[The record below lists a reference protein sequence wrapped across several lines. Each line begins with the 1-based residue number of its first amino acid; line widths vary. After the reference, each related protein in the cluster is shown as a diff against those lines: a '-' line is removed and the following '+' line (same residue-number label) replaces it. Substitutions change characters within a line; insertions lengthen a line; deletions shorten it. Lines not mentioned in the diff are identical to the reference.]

1 MNKKSKSAED
11 KLEGVRHMI
20 KNIAWNV
27 FKNTGNIDTFLEFK
41 QIKEIEN
48 RNTNVGQIIGN
59 TNMSGNSIVD
69 NGIIPTTQKVEL
81 NGDNKNQWNNNF

>member
-1 MNKKSKSAED
+1 
-11 KLEGVRHMI
+11 MI

-41 QIKEIEN
+41 QIKDIEN
-48 RNTNVGQIIGN
+48 GNMNVGKAIGN
-59 TNMSGNSIVD
+59 SNIAGDSGMLD
-69 NGIIPTTQKVEL
+69 NGVIPAIQKVEL

>member
-1 MNKKSKSAED
+1 
-11 KLEGVRHMI
+11 MI

-41 QIKEIEN
+41 QIRDIEN
-48 RNTNVGQIIGN
+48 GNMNVGQ
-59 TNMSGNSIVD
+59 TVGNSNIPADSGMLD
-69 NGIIPTTQKVEL
+69 NGVIPAIQKVEL

>member
-1 MNKKSKSAED
+1 
-11 KLEGVRHMI
+11 MI

-41 QIKEIEN
+41 QIKDIEN
-48 RNTNVGQIIGN
+48 ENMNVGQNAKNSNIGDN
-59 TNMSGNSIVD
+59 RIVLKNNMV
-69 NGIIPTTQKVEL
+69 PTIQKVEL

>member
-1 MNKKSKSAED
+1 
-11 KLEGVRHMI
+11 MI

-41 QIKEIEN
+41 QIKDIEN
-48 RNTNVGQIIGN
+48 GNTNVGQ
-59 TNMSGNSIVD
+59 TVGNSNIAGDGVVLD
-69 NGIIPTTQKVEL
+69 NGVIPTIQKVEL